1 MMKRIISFL
10 IIMSMLAAMAVSCSD
25 NGNDTK
31 SGSDSDS
38 DRVSDTSDVETT
50 VPETTESFDPELPE
64 RTYND
69 ETFTI
74 LTKSVSTFTDWGEKS
89 IWTES
94 LTGDVLNDAVYA
106 RNLAVEEKFQIK
118 IKEVQSGSMTND
130 ISNSV
135 MAADG
140 AYDAALPPL
149 NECGSLI
156 INGHLMEL
164 NQLEYLNFEKSWWDQ
179 RSIEDLSIMNKL
191 FMVSGDIST
200 LNNDATWCTMINLG
214 VLNNYNVQSPY
225 ELVRNNEWT
234 YTKFYEIC
242 QGVSTDLNGD
252 GIYDTNDLIA
262 NLTQNENATAMLIGA
277 GIHLVSKDANGVP
290 EFTLATNEKSFSA
303 LEIISTIMNNKEVS
317 LNYHNYGAEGYHLA
331 TTKMFEEDRGLFW
344 ITNLQM
350 VIRLREMNTDFGIA
364 PVPKLDSDQKEY
376 SNVVWQVGSFLC
388 VPKTTNDKERTGII
402 LEAMA
407 AKSREVLRPAYY
419 EVALSYKYLR
429 DQDSLEM
436 LDIII
441 DNRTYELEKAFNW
454 EVTKTIESI
463 VNSNAEATST
473 LTKMAKAINASINR
487 TIKAVESYE

>member
-1 MMKRIISFL
+1 MKRIISIL
-10 IIMSMLAAMAVSCSD
+10 LMISMLTTMTVSCAD
-25 NGNDTK
+25 GNDGDK
-31 SGSDSDS
+31 NDSNTGAGT
-38 DRVSDTSDVETT
+38 DTVIGDDTAEA
-50 VPETTESFDPELPE
+50 ETTESFDPGLPE
-64 RTYND
+64 KDYNQ

-89 IWTES
+89 IWTEAMN
-94 LTGDVLNDAVYA
+94 GDVLNDAVYS
-106 RNLAVEEKFQIK
+106 RNLAVEEQFNIK
-118 IKEVQSGSMTND
+118 IAEVQSGQITTD
-130 ISNSV
+130 LSNSV

-156 INGHLMEL
+156 TNGHLMEL
-164 NQLEYLNFEKSWWDQ
+164 NSLEYLNFDQSWWDQ
-179 RSIEDLSIMNKL
+179 RSIQDLSIDKKL
-191 FMVSGDIST
+191 YMVSGDIST

-214 VLNNYNVQSPY
+214 VLNDHNVESPY
-225 ELVRNNEWT
+225 ELVRNNQWT
-234 YTKFYEIC
+234 YAKFYEIC

-252 GIYDTNDLIA
+252 SIYDTNDLLA
-262 NLTQNENATAMLIGA
+262 NLTQNENATAMFIGA
-277 GIHLVSKDANGVP
+277 GMHLVSKNADDIP
-290 EFTLATNEKSFSA
+290 EYSLATSERAISI
-303 LEIISTIMNNKEVS
+303 LEILTKVMNDKEVS

-364 PVPKLDSDQKEY
+364 PVPKFDENQAEY

-388 VPKTTNDKERTGII
+388 VPKTTNDAERTGII

-429 DQDSLEM
+429 DADSLEM

-441 DNRTYELEKAFNW
+441 GNRTYELEKAFGW
-454 EVTKTIESI
+454 GVSSAIDTI
-463 VNSNAEATST
+463 VLRNGEATST
-473 LTKMAKAINASINR
+473 LTKMDKAINAAINK
-487 TIKAVESYE
+487 TIKALGD